1 VAVSDAAATGGSGRP
16 VFVDDAGRRA
26 RIVRPLAVA
35 AGALV
40 VAFILTV
47 GGSLIGAP
55 WVPKLS
61 LRAPDQGGTR
71 LATRPFGAGPVAPD
85 APRLAAASPSAA
97 ALGGWAPGLPLSSG
111 TGSSGS
117 SATSFVPA
125 PGTTV
130 FMPLTA
136 TTVAPRSSTTPA
148 ATRGLTHKKAST
160 ATTTTTT
167 VATLR

>member
-1 VAVSDAAATGGSGRP
+1 VAQYDGAATGETGRP

-26 RIVRPLAVA
+26 RIVRPVAVA

-40 VAFILTV
+40 VAFMIMV
-47 GGSLIGAP
+47 GSSLFGAP

-61 LRAPDQGGTR
+61 LRVPDQGGTR
-71 LATRPFGAGPVAPD
+71 VAARPFRAGPAAPAAPLLSAAPSRAGVGGAGAT
-85 APRLAAASPSAA
+85 A
-97 ALGGWAPGLPLSSG
+97 LSSRSAPAG
-111 TGSSGS
+111 AP
-117 SATSFVPA
+117 ATSFVPA

-136 TTVAPRSSTTPA
+136 TTAAPRSSTTPA
-148 ATRGLTHKKAST
+148 ATRGQTHKKAST

-167 VATLR
+167 VAALR